1 MLVLKGARSLDEG
14 VERPRSRKE
23 ARPYR
28 CGYAGQHRR
37 VIGAWLEGHACG
49 RLLPEPFVA
58 PGFWPRR
65 SHIPRTYDHA
75 NHMVSASERELSEAG
90 VTGRPEVG
98 LADAG
103 YWSNDHIGA
112 LRARGMIPIVAPDT
126 THSRPRK
133 TRPAGP

>member
-1 MLVLKGARSLDEG
+1 MRADGSFPSRSLLRG
-14 VERPRSRKE
+14 S
-23 ARPYR
+23 
-28 CGYAGQHRR
+28 
-37 VIGAWLEGHACG
+37 G
-49 RLLPEPFVA
+49 RGDLT
-58 PGFWPRR
+58 
-65 SHIPRTYDHA
+65 IPRTYDHA

-90 VTGRPEVG
+90 VTGRPEVV
-98 LADAG
+98 LADAS